1 MIEQLINTLK
11 NNPAAAYMSS
21 MIASSAGLLNLF
33 AHVQAVLGIVSLM
46 LGIFLAGATIWIKWP
61 SYVRRWKG
69 EK

>member
-69 EK
+69 EE